1 MALPIAKRDF
11 DIFLSHAHRD
21 RRLVDYLDNWLS
33 NFAGLKVW
41 YDGRE
46 LSGGSLLATQLQ
58 NAIVRCR
65 GILLVATKEAMSK
78 GWVKA
83 EYNAA
88 MDQRANNESFR
99 VVALRVDAADLDD
112 LMQGLTWIDIPSD
125 ISQINAELF
134 AKIMMAFNPGDRLPN
149 PGTSKDVYI
158 SCSWHKTDSNSAKAV
173 IKSLIKHGFRV
184 IGDSVS
190 QPSFQD
196 NRIERI
202 IDSCGALVC
211 IIPYRGIVDANI
223 NEKPYHYF
231 LKELSIAEELK
242 LPHLVIAD
250 HRIKRNDG
258 IDDSHWLR
266 IDTNDSVCPDLIE
279 ESIEQLWSE
288 WRFPTK
294 PHYIFCAMDLDDENV
309 KKTSHFRQLI
319 ERVTGMQT
327 FVGTDITEVPLN
339 DAILNKISGATL
351 LIADITDDNLN
362 TCIEAGMGRALNVN
376 IALIAKGRTRTPP
389 FMLRSLQ
396 LNTYSD
402 DIERIGKI
410 YKIIWPYRRRVI
422 NAEIL

>member
-1 MALPIAKRDF
+1 
-11 DIFLSHAHRD
+11 
-21 RRLVDYLDNWLS
+21 
-33 NFAGLKVW
+33 
-41 YDGRE
+41 
-46 LSGGSLLATQLQ
+46 
-58 NAIVRCR
+58 
-65 GILLVATKEAMSK
+65 
-78 GWVKA
+78 
-83 EYNAA
+83 
-88 MDQRANNESFR
+88 
-99 VVALRVDAADLDD
+99 LRVDAADLDD